1 MRFCSFWFYPSA
13 AAILVYSRDSGSR
26 RQRSFVD
33 YLWLGPA
40 GLVIWT
46 LLEYGL
52 HRFVFHWSP
61 SNPSLRKLVY
71 QFHLAHHADPRN
83 PNKILVRPLFS
94 IPISALILA
103 IRARVDRQPLVGC
116 RRDDGPL
123 GGIPL
128 LRVGPLQRTRQLSF
142 YIGVDWHRRRHF
154 YHHFIDE
161 RNCYGVTSPRLGPVV
176 FGTFKKL

>member
-13 AAILVYSRDSGSR
+13 AAILVYSATQVEG
-26 RQRSFVD
+26 QRSFVD

-103 IRARVDRQPLVGC
+103 IVHAWTAS
-116 RRDDGPL
+116 
-123 GGIPL
+123 L
-128 LRVGPLQRTRQLSF
+128 LSAAGVMMGLWAGFLYYEWVHYSVHVSSRSQ
-142 YIGVDWHRRRHF
+142 GVDWHRRRHF

-161 RNCYGVTSPRLGPVV
+161 RNCYGVTSPVWDVV